1 MIKQKIHIIDCEVL
15 YNILIEIKNNLSFD
29 LIHYTDKKEILN
41 KLEYS
46 KSDIEKS
53 LFLIKKNN
61 NYLNN
66 NLKIDKRQIIQILD
80 IPIDIYSLVEK
91 INIQLIKLRYDYQ
104 SKVILKDYTLDL
116 NSREINKNNKK
127 LKLTEKE
134 VDTILFLYN
143 KKTPQS
149 VKILLSEVWGY
160 LNNVETH
167 TVETHVH
174 RLRKKIK
181 DQFNDESFII
191 SCDEGYKI

>member
-1 MIKQKIHIIDCEVL
+1 MIKQKIHIINCKVL
-15 YNILIEIKNNLSFD
+15 YDILIEIKNNLSFD
-29 LIHYTDKKEILN
+29 LIHYTDEKEILN
-41 KLEYS
+41 KLEFD
-46 KSDIEKS
+46 KSNVEKS

-80 IPIDIYSLVEK
+80 IPVNIYSLVEK
-91 INIQLIKLRYDYQ
+91 INIHLIKLRYDYQ
-104 SKVILKDYTLDL
+104 SKVIIKKYTLDL

-134 VDTILFLYN
+134 IDTILFLYN

-160 LNNVETH
+160 LNDVETH
-167 TVETHVH
+167 TVETHIH

-181 DQFNDESFII
+181 DQFNDENFII
-191 SCDEGYKI
+191 SYNEGYKI

>member
-66 NLKIDKRQIIQILD
+66 NLKIDKRQIIEILD
-80 IPIDIYSLVEK
+80 IPVDIYSLVEK

-104 SKVILKDYTLDL
+104 SKVILKNYTLDL

-143 KKTPQS
+143 KKTPQN

-160 LNNVETH
+160 LNDIETH
-167 TVETHVH
+167 TVETHIH

-181 DQFNDESFII
+181 DQFNDENFII
-191 SCDEGYKI
+191 SYDEGYKI